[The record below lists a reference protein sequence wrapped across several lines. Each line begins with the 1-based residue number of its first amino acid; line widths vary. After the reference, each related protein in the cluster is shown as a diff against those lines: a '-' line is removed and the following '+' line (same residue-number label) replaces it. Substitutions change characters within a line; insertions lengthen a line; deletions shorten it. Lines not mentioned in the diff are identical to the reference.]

1 MAGNFQQVNLPVQ
14 GMDCTSCAS
23 EIERAVRGLPGV
35 AEVQVLLAAGRV
47 TVVFDARQATSEQIV
62 AAIEAAGYQVPRRAS
77 EAVPAPARRALSPLI
92 GWGVLGLVALTV
104 LVAALG
110 ERIGIFDAALE
121 RLPWWLPA
129 AAILIGGWPVLRAVL
144 AAARRGRITGH
155 TLMSVGVL
163 AAITVGE
170 WTTAALIVFFMR
182 FADWLEELTTRRSRQ
197 ALQQLVALQ
206 PASARVLRDGQEVS
220 VPVAEVRV
228 GEIVLVRPGERIPVD
243 GEVVD
248 GQAPVD
254 QAAITGES
262 MPVEKGPGDAVFAAT
277 IAQAGFL
284 KVRVTRPT
292 ADTTFARIVRLVEE
306 AETQKAPVQR
316 LADRFAGAYL
326 PVVLLIALATLLL
339 TGRVLNAVAV
349 LVVACA
355 CAISM
360 ATPVVVLAS
369 VAHAARRGLL
379 IKGGMA
385 LEQLARVDTLVVDK
399 TGTLTHG
406 LPQVTAI
413 HTFED
418 DETTVVRAAAA
429 LESRSEHPLARA
441 ITAAAAE
448 RGLRLPEPQAFVVL
462 PGQGISGLL
471 DGQRWSIGNRR
482 LMEHVEPAQAAC
494 AQALEASGHTVIF
507 VAREARVVGIIG
519 VRDTARAEAR
529 AALDELRRLGIRRMI
544 MLTGDNQRSAAAL
557 AHELGLDY
565 RAELLPQDKIAVV
578 RELQADGACVLMVGD
593 GINDAPALAQADV
606 GVAMGAHG
614 THIALEAADVV
625 LLRDDWR
632 LLPLALRLARRARRT
647 IWQNLGFTAAYNLVG
662 IALAALGWLPPVW
675 AAAAQSLP
683 DVAIML
689 NSARLLRAQRAPS
702 TRDRALREPINP
714 TSPPP
719 QRS

>member
-1 MAGNFQQVNLPVQ
+1 MAARLHEVTLPIQ
-14 GMDCTSCAS
+14 GMDCARCAT
-23 EIERAVRGLPGV
+23 EVTRAVRRLPGV
-35 AEVQVLLAAGRV
+35 ADAQMLRAAERV
-47 TVVFDARQATSEQIV
+47 RVVFDAHQIAV
-62 AAIEAAGYQVPRRAS
+62 AQIIAAIEAAGYQVPHTA
-77 EAVPAPARRALSPLI
+77 AATAPAPGGRALPSVI

-110 ERIGIFDAALE
+110 ERIGIFDAALA

-129 AAILIGGWPVLRAVL
+129 LAILIGGWPVLRGVL

-163 AAITVGE
+163 AAIAVGE

-182 FADWLEELTTRRSRQ
+182 FADWIEELTTRRSRQ
-197 ALQQLVALQ
+197 ALQHLVALQ
-206 PASARVLRDGQEVS
+206 PASARVLRAGQEVS
-220 VPVAEVRV
+220 LPVAEVRV

-248 GQAPVD
+248 GRAPVD

-262 MPVEKGPGDAVFAAT
+262 MPVEKGPGDPVFAAT

-284 KVRVTRPT
+284 KLRVTRPA

-306 AETQKAPVQR
+306 AETHKAPVQR

-326 PVVLLIALATLLL
+326 PVVLLIALGTLLL

-369 VAHAARRGLL
+369 VAHAARHGLL

-399 TGTLTHG
+399 TGTLTYG
-406 LPQVTAI
+406 LPRVTAL
-413 HTFED
+413 HTFGED
-418 DETTVVRAAAA
+418 ATTLLRAAAA

-441 ITAAAAE
+441 IGAAAAE
-448 RGLRLPEPQAFVVL
+448 RGLCPPEPQTFVVL
-462 PGQGISGLL
+462 PGVGISGLL
-471 DGQRWSIGNRR
+471 DGRRWTIGNRR
-482 LMEHVEPAQAAC
+482 VLENHAIAPEQAAC

-507 VAREARVVGIIG
+507 IARDAHVVGLIG
-519 VRDTARAEAR
+519 MTDTVRAEAR
-529 AALDELRRLGIRRMI
+529 TALDELRQLGIRRMI
-544 MLTGDNQRSAAAL
+544 MLTGDHARAAAAL
-557 AHELGLDY
+557 AHELGIDY
-565 RAELLPQDKIAVV
+565 RAELLPHDKIAVV
-578 RELQADGACVLMVGD
+578 RELQANGARVLMVGD

-606 GVAMGAHG
+606 GVAMGTNGSA
-614 THIALEAADVV
+614 IALEAAAVV

-632 LLPLALRLARRARRT
+632 ALPQALRLARRARRT
-647 IWQNLGFTAAYNLVG
+647 MRQNLGFTAAYNLIG

-689 NSARLLRAQRAPS
+689 NSARLVRAQ
-702 TRDRALREPINP
+702 LNP
-714 TSPPP
+714 LSSPPH
-719 QRS
+719 RS